1 MTMVNSGLKWL
12 IDVSVSSGFK
22 NSARDIECDTYNN
35 YYLCV
40 IDVIFKYVNVY
51 RIQNI
56 NTTDTYIIIK
66 CIYEM
71 NYKCRRIKQPLGV
84 I

>member
-22 NSARDIECDTYNN
+22 NSARDIECDTYIN
-35 YYLCV
+35 YYSCV

-66 CIYEM
+66 CINEM
-71 NYKCRRIKQPLGV
+71 NYKCRHIKQPLGV